1 MEWQANHLSAAILMP
16 KTPIMEMAKHHGDK
30 LKYPP
35 SMGLFIA
42 QISTVFDVSI
52 TAATNR
58 LKDLGILRK
67 DDSANYSY
75 GMDIMAFQEI
85 ARA

>member
-1 MEWQANHLSAAILMP
+1 
-16 KTPIMEMAKHHGDK
+16 
-30 LKYPP
+30 
-35 SMGLFIA
+35 MGLFIA

-67 DDSANYSY
+67 DDSTNYSY